1 MEIVEKRSNYPHI
14 LKYTGVFAGVQG
26 VVVLVTV
33 LRNMIVA
40 RLLGP
45 QGMGLMSLF
54 NSTIKLFSDST
65 SLGIPTSGVREVSEI
80 YEQQNKQE
88 LVRVVMI
95 IRAWSLFAGLIGMA
109 ACVLLS
115 PYLDSWTF
123 DWGNHTLHFMLLSP
137 VVFLVAIAGGETAI
151 LKGTRQLK
159 KLAKVSVYHVLLGFL
174 ISVPVFY
181 VWGEAGIVPSLVIM
195 ALLQLLLTIVFSYR
209 LYPLRLGA
217 SGGFSLI
224 REGFGMVK
232 LGVAF
237 MLTGIIASG
246 AEFVIRAYLSY
257 NGSLDMV
264 GLYNAGFMVTITY
277 AGMVFT
283 ALETDYYPRLSAI
296 RGTGYWLNTT
306 VNRQIEV
313 CLLTVSPLLV
323 FFIIAMPM
331 LLPLLYSGKFM
342 PVVPMAQVTL
352 LAMYVRAI
360 KLPIAYLPLAKGDS
374 WTYLA
379 LEGIYYV
386 VFPVLVILFYNRWG
400 LLGTGIAITTTAVLD
415 FIMLTVVMRL
425 KYGYVLSAA
434 VVRYAFIQLPIGIVA
449 YMLTFVEHR
458 VIYWIGGAMLCVA
471 SLTISVVA
479 LKMKSEE

>member
-264 GLYNAGFMVTITY
+264 GLYNAG
-277 AGMVFT
+277 
-283 ALETDYYPRLSAI
+283 DYYICRD
-296 RGTGYWLNTT
+296 GVY
-306 VNRQIEV
+306 
-313 CLLTVSPLLV
+313 
-323 FFIIAMPM
+323 
-331 LLPLLYSGKFM
+331 
-342 PVVPMAQVTL
+342 
-352 LAMYVRAI
+352 RA
-360 KLPIAYLPLAKGDS
+360 
-374 WTYLA
+374 
-379 LEGIYYV
+379 
-386 VFPVLVILFYNRWG
+386 
-400 LLGTGIAITTTAVLD
+400 
-415 FIMLTVVMRL
+415 
-425 KYGYVLSAA
+425 
-434 VVRYAFIQLPIGIVA
+434 
-449 YMLTFVEHR
+449 
-458 VIYWIGGAMLCVA
+458 
-471 SLTISVVA
+471 
-479 LKMKSEE
+479 

>member
-1 MEIVEKRSNYPHI
+1 MP
-14 LKYTGVFAGVQG
+14 
-26 VVVLVTV
+26 
-33 LRNMIVA
+33 
-40 RLLGP
+40 
-45 QGMGLMSLF
+45 
-54 NSTIKLFSDST
+54 
-65 SLGIPTSGVREVSEI
+65 
-80 YEQQNKQE
+80 
-88 LVRVVMI
+88 
-95 IRAWSLFAGLIGMA
+95 
-109 ACVLLS
+109 
-115 PYLDSWTF
+115 
-123 DWGNHTLHFMLLSP
+123 
-137 VVFLVAIAGGETAI
+137 
-151 LKGTRQLK
+151 
-159 KLAKVSVYHVLLGFL
+159 
-174 ISVPVFY
+174 
-181 VWGEAGIVPSLVIM
+181 
-195 ALLQLLLTIVFSYR
+195 
-209 LYPLRLGA
+209 
-217 SGGFSLI
+217 
-224 REGFGMVK
+224 
-232 LGVAF
+232 
-237 MLTGIIASG
+237 
-246 AEFVIRAYLSY
+246 
-257 NGSLDMV
+257 
-264 GLYNAGFMVTITY
+264 VTITY

-479 LKMKSEE
+479 LRMKSEE